1 MTFFP
6 RKWFKKLFSAAGS
19 NSNSRKTRSC
29 FRPGLEFMENRVT
42 PNASPLGPQFTVSEI
57 RSAEAASPSVA
68 IVNQDGDF
76 VVSWESLGTDGSGI
90 GVYAQGFK
98 ADGTPVGAPQ
108 LVNNTIQGNQSRPSL
123 GSDGLG
129 NVIISWQSQTNGG
142 NSYDIMYKA
151 GTFDGTKSLSLVS
164 DESMVNTVLE
174 GNQTRPTVAMDSQ
187 GNFTIA
193 WQTDQ
198 NSAVSGIDI
207 YARYGKFDLMS
218 EGMFINENDFEIT
231 TASGDQQQP
240 TASMGFNET
249 ENGKLIIAWSGPAP
263 IPAIL
268 PLQGGEGE
276 EGGGEDDGGEEE
288 SSIVI
293 SGTLFA
299 YSSPISEINP
309 VDADH
314 TYYQLTDPNDTI
326 QKDQV
331 EPAVAM
337 NSSGAFVL
345 VWQAEGNEGSGSD
358 VFSIR
363 CDSNGDALDS
373 ANILVNTQTKQPQRT
388 PAVGIDESGN
398 YLVTWQ
404 SQKTD
409 GFSWGIVGRAFNAD
423 GSDAREV
430 NDVLNSNDFLVN
442 VNEKGP
448 QTTPAISMA
457 PDGKTIVVWAG
468 PFVPTHGGES
478 ESENTEEEGVEGS
491 GGHQPS
497 LFGRIF
503 DSAGSIDKE
512 PGVDALN
519 VNGLEF
525 QIAVVGA
532 GEDAPNAATALTDGN
547 FIVVWSSFEN
557 PEDPSGYGIYGQ
569 LVTPDGVLIGTKFL
583 INQTTMGYQTNPAVT
598 ALPDGGFAVAWQS
611 EVRGSSETAGSV
623 ESIFGR
629 VFTNNGSGNFTGG
642 DEFSCCPPDK
652 SGNQTHPAIASDSLG
667 NFIVVWESDA
677 QESDEDITEIYAQR
691 FSADGTAIGVCFR
704 VNSNTETAQVSPKVA
719 MNANGQFA
727 IAWVSDH
734 NITNDENDT
743 EKSIFVRWFNAD
755 GTAPNPEFLAN
766 VYTKDA
772 QESPAIGIDAAG
784 GMIVAWQSINQATGT
799 GPSWDVFARQFR
811 TDGSSPQTQEF
822 QVNETSPKPQ
832 RFASIGVDQ
841 FGRFAIA
848 WQTIEQDGSSWGI
861 YQRQF
866 GADGTP
872 ETGEE
877 LVNNVTSGPQ
887 ILPVYARNKTGNYGV
902 FWSGT
907 MGENVDGLG
916 GRSYGINQG
925 PNGPNLE
932 GPNGQLNGDERSQ
945 IEIPIKISK
954 SNPDIL
960 ETLSVIISG
969 VPDDA
974 LLSAGT
980 KLPNGDWLLTPE
992 QLDGLS
998 IVLANEAS
1006 ITLTV
1011 VGIATEVKTGLQAS
1025 TTLSIPLVAN
1035 DIDKNSPNG
1044 NFNFLYV
1051 GSAVV
1056 NQYGSNQELIRQFN
1070 VFPGFTGDLQVAS
1083 GDITGDG
1090 YSDLV
1095 VGAGQ
1100 GGGPH
1105 VRAFNGL
1112 TGAEISSFFAYDPS
1126 FLGGVSV
1133 SIGDY
1138 NGDGLGEI
1146 ITGAGSG
1153 GGPHVKIF
1161 NPFTREPITSF
1172 FAYDLSFTGGVSVS
1186 SADINQD
1193 GICDIIT
1200 GAGPGG
1206 GPHVRVFNGSNLSIL
1221 KEFLAYDP
1229 SFTGGVFVSVG
1240 VVGIGTINTST
1251 VDNALNNDFKII
1263 TGAGAGGGPNVKI
1276 WDYESLNVDRNF
1288 MEFSDSS
1295 TNGNDLFSGGIR
1307 VGISDFNNDGVEDL
1321 ITGAGPGGGPRVKVY
1336 SGLDYEILNDFFS
1349 DDQDYRKG
1357 VFVG

>member
-1 MTFFP
+1 MRFLP
-6 RKWFKKLFSAAGS
+6 RNWFKKLISASGS
-19 NSNSRKTRSC
+19 NSISRKHTSR
-29 FRPGLEFMENRVT
+29 FRPALEFMENRVT
-42 PNASPLGPQFTVSEI
+42 PSANPLGPQFTVSD
-57 RSAEAASPSVA
+57 SQGAEAGAPSVA
-68 IVNQDGDF
+68 IVNQNGDF

-90 GVYAQGFK
+90 GVYAQGFM

-129 NVIISWQSQTNGG
+129 NVIISWQSQTDGG
-142 NSYDIMYKA
+142 DSYDIMYKA
-151 GTFDGTKSLSLVS
+151 GTFDGTTNLSLVS
-164 DESMVNTVLE
+164 DELMVNTVLD
-174 GNQTRPTVAMDSQ
+174 GNQTRPTVAMDNQ

-193 WQTDQ
+193 WQSDQ
-198 NSAVSGIDI
+198 NSTVSGIDI

-218 EGMFINENDFEIT
+218 EGMFVNDNDFEIT
-231 TASGDQQQP
+231 AAAGDQQQP

-249 ENGKLIIAWSGPAP
+249 DGGKLIIAWSGPAP
-263 IPAIL
+263 IPVIL

-293 SGTLFA
+293 SGTLYS

-309 VDADH
+309 VDEAH
-314 TYYQLTDPNDTI
+314 TYYQLTDPNDTV

-337 NSSGAFVL
+337 NSSGNFILA
-345 VWQAEGNEGSGSD
+345 WQAEGNEGSGSD

-363 CDSNGDALDS
+363 LDSAGDRLDS

-388 PAVGIDESGN
+388 PAIGIDENGN

-409 GFSWGIVGRAFNAD
+409 AFSWGVVGRAFNAD
-423 GSDAREV
+423 GSDARET
-430 NDVLNSNDFLVN
+430 NDVLNSNDFLMN

-448 QTTPAISMA
+448 QTTPTISMA

-468 PFVPTHGGES
+468 PFVPSRGGES
-478 ESENTEEEGVEGS
+478 GAEGTEEEGIESS

-503 DSAGSIDKE
+503 DSAGSGDIQ
-512 PGVDALN
+512 PGTDALN

-532 GEDAPNAATALTDGN
+532 GEDTPNAATVLSDGN
-547 FIVVWSSFEN
+547 FIVAWASFEN
-557 PEDPSGYGIYGQ
+557 PEDASGYGIYGQ
-569 LVTPDGVLIGTKFL
+569 IVAPDGTLIGAKFL
-583 INQTTMGYQTNPAVT
+583 INQTTVGYQTNPVVT
-598 ALPDGGFAVAWQS
+598 ALPNGGFAVVWQS
-611 EVRGSSETAGSV
+611 EVRGELENDPSV

-629 VFTNNGSGNFTGG
+629 IFTNDGSGTFIAGE
-642 DEFSCCPPDK
+642 EFSCIPPSK
-652 SGNQTHPAIASDSLG
+652 SGNQTHPTIASDSLG
-667 NFIVVWESDA
+667 NFIVAWESDA

-691 FSADGTAIGVCFR
+691 FSATGTAIGAIFR
-704 VNSNTETAQVSPKVA
+704 VNTNTDTAQVSPKVA

-734 NITNDENDT
+734 NIANDENDT

-755 GTAPNPEFLAN
+755 GVAPNPEFLAT
-766 VYTKDA
+766 VYVKDA
-772 QESPAIGIDAAG
+772 QEAPSIGIDAAG
-784 GMIVAWQSINQATGT
+784 DMVVAWQSINQATGT

-811 TDGSSPQTQEF
+811 PDGTSPQAQEF

-832 RFASIGVDQ
+832 RFASIGVDE

-848 WQTIEQDGSSWGI
+848 WQSIDQDGSSWGI

-866 GADGTP
+866 RADATP
-872 ETGEE
+872 ESGEE
-877 LVNNVTSGPQ
+877 LVNSVTSGPQ
-887 ILPVYARNKTGNYGV
+887 ILPVYARNSTGNYGL

-925 PNGPNLE
+925 PNGPNME
-932 GPNGQLNGDERSQ
+932 GPNGLNGNERSQ
-945 IEIPIKISK
+945 IKVPIQISK
-954 SNPDIL
+954 SNQDLL
-960 ETLSVIISG
+960 ETLSVVISG

-974 LLSAGT
+974 VLSAGT
-980 KLPNGDWLLTPE
+980 KQSNGEWLLTPE

-998 IVLANEAS
+998 IVLANEAA

-1025 TTLSIPLVAN
+1025 TILSIPLVAN
-1035 DIDKNSPNG
+1035 DIDGKGQNG
-1044 NFNFLYV
+1044 NFNYLFV
-1051 GSAVV
+1051 GGSTV
-1056 NQYGSNQELIRQFN
+1056 NQYDSNNQVIRQFD
-1070 VFPGFTGDLQVAS
+1070 VFPGFTGSLQVAS

-1090 YSDLV
+1090 YSDV
-1095 VGAGQ
+1095 VIGAGQ

-1105 VRAFNGL
+1105 IRAFDGL

-1146 ITGAGSG
+1146 ITGAGPG

-1161 NPFTREPITSF
+1161 NPFTREPIASF

-1193 GICDIIT
+1193 GIFDIIT

-1229 SFTGGVFVSVG
+1229 SFTGGVFVSAG
-1240 VVGIGTINTST
+1240 IIGIGAINTSS
-1251 VDNALNNDFKII
+1251 VDDAANNVFKII
-1263 TGAGAGGGPNVKI
+1263 TGPGAGGGPNVKI
-1276 WDYESLNVDRNF
+1276 WDYETLNLDRDF

-1295 TNGNDLFSGGIR
+1295 TNVDDLFSGGIR
-1307 VGISDFNNDGVEDL
+1307 VGISDLNNDGVEDL
-1321 ITGAGPGGGPRVKVY
+1321 VTGAGPGGGPRVKVY
-1336 SGLDYEILNDFFS
+1336 SGLNYEILSDFFS
-1349 DDQDYRKG
+1349 DDQDYKKG
-1357 VFVG
+1357 IFVG